1 MTVETKR
8 NINKTKGY
16 SRVIHLVIAFAL
28 VVSLG
33 LVVYP
38 SVSVGATIR
47 MEEFT
52 ESGTFIVPETVTGIT
67 IQMWG
72 GGGAGGG
79 STNTRR
85 GARGGSGGGGGAYA
99 SSTITVE
106 PGQELQVVVGAGGTG
121 FSGANGNAGTP
132 SFVGSDTNPDN
143 ALVRAA
149 PGSGG
154 TGNTDGGSPPGG
166 AGGTIEASIGDIRLA
181 GGNGDNGDTGIGI
194 QSGAGGEGANEGGSG
209 GAAVT
214 SGTSNGNPGN
224 IPGGG
229 GGGART
235 ERNNGNRAGGAGVAG
250 KVVITWVTYDI
261 TISSTEGGLVTTPG
275 EGTFAYGDEAVV
287 NLVATPDEGYRFNEW
302 TGNVS
307 TIADVYAAS
316 TTITMNGDYSIT
328 ANFEE
333 IPLVQYDLTISS
345 TEGGSVTEPGEGVFA
360 YDEGMVVDLVATPGA
375 GCQFAEWTGDVGTV
389 DDVYAAATTITMDG
403 NYTITANFVAI
414 YDLTTSSTGGGS
426 VTEPGEDTFTYDEGT
441 VVDLVAESNEGY
453 RFVEW
458 TGDVVTI
465 ADVYAATTTITMNGD
480 YSITANFVA
489 IYDLTISSTGGGSVI
504 GPGEDTFT
512 YDEGTVV
519 DLVAEA
525 EEGYRFVEWTGD
537 VSTIANAYVATT
549 TITMNGDYSITAN
562 FEEIPSVQYDLTT
575 SSTEGGSITEPG
587 EGVFTY
593 DEGEVVDLLAE
604 AGEGYLFVE
613 WTGDVGTIAD
623 VHAASTTITMNG
635 DYSITANF
643 EAAYP
648 TVTTQAAT
656 NITAY
661 SSTLNMN
668 YTVGDFSPV
677 QVRFVYKKSAG
688 LFWSY
693 TDWVSKSRS
702 GTYAAPITGL
712 DSDTEYDF
720 KAQLKSNDTDVEV
733 EGTTLQFTTDTPSIP
748 PPFGGCFIATAAYG
762 TPTAEQIDVL
772 REFRDIV
779 LLESIAGSQFVA
791 LYYQLSPPVADFI
804 SESSFLRTLV
814 RELLVDPIV
823 WVVEATG
830 NIWQN

>member
-1 MTVETKR
+1 
-8 NINKTKGY
+8 
-16 SRVIHLVIAFAL
+16 
-28 VVSLG
+28 
-33 LVVYP
+33 
-38 SVSVGATIR
+38 

-375 GCQFAEWTGDVGTV
+375 GCQFAEWTGDVG
-389 DDVYAAATTITMDG
+389 
-403 NYTITANFVAI
+403 N
-414 YDLTTSSTGGGS
+414 
-426 VTEPGEDTFTYDEGT
+426 
-441 VVDLVAESNEGY
+441 
-453 RFVEW
+453 
-458 TGDVVTI
+458 I
-465 ADVYAATTTITMNGD
+465 ADVYSAA
-480 YSITANFVA
+480 
-489 IYDLTISSTGGGSVI
+489 
-504 GPGEDTFT
+504 
-512 YDEGTVV
+512 
-519 DLVAEA
+519 
-525 EEGYRFVEWTGD
+525 
-537 VSTIANAYVATT
+537 T

-562 FEEIPSVQYDLTT
+562 FEEIPLIQYDLTI
-575 SSTEGGSITEPG
+575 SSTAGGSVTTPG

-593 DEGEVVDLLAE
+593 GEVSVVGLAAE
-604 AGEGYLFVE
+604 AEEDYRFVE
-613 WTGDVGTIAD
+613 WTGDVGTVAD
-623 VHAASTTITMNG
+623 VYAGSTTITMNG
-635 DYSITANF
+635 DYFITANFEEISSFQYDLTTFSTEGGSATEPGQGVFTYDGGAVVDLVATPDEGYQFADWTGDVDTIVDIEAAVTTITMDDNYSITANF
-643 EAAYP
+643 
-648 TVTTQAAT
+648 V
-656 NITAY
+656 
-661 SSTLNMN
+661 
-668 YTVGDFSPV
+668 
-677 QVRFVYKKSAG
+677 
-688 LFWSY
+688 
-693 TDWVSKSRS
+693 
-702 GTYAAPITGL
+702 AAP
-712 DSDTEYDF
+712 S
-720 KAQLKSNDTDVEV
+720 
-733 EGTTLQFTTDTPSIP
+733 
-748 PPFGGCFIATAAYG
+748 GGCFIATAAYG
-762 TPTAEQIDVL
+762 TPSVEQIGVL
-772 REFRDIV
+772 REFRDSV
-779 LLESIAGSQFVA
+779 LLESTAGSVFVS

-804 SESSFLRTLV
+804 AGNELLRTLV
-814 RELLVDPIV
+814 REFLIDPIV
-823 WVVEATG
+823 CVVEATG
-830 NIWQN
+830 DIWRN